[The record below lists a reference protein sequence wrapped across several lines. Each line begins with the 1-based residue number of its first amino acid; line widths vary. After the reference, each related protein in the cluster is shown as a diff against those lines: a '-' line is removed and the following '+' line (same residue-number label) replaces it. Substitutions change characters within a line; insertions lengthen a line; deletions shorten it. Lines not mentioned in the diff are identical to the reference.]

1 MMTRKVIKVL
11 ANWLPIAIVTVG
23 ICLLVYAAVQQS
35 FRQSANDP
43 EIQMAEDAASA
54 LAKGATVE
62 TVVPLAEVDV
72 QRSLSPFMIVYDDS
86 GTVLKTSGLLNG
98 QVSPLPD
105 GVLGYT
111 RVAGQDRVTWEPQ
124 QGVRMA
130 ALVVRYTGQQSGY
143 VLAAR
148 SLREV
153 EKREDQLFLIAGL
166 AMLCILAASL
176 VGVVISTL
184 VGDYCARS

>member
-43 EIQMAEDAASA
+43 QIQMAEDAASA

-72 QRSLSPFMIVYDDS
+72 QHSLSPFLIVYDDS

-98 QVSPLPD
+98 QVPPLPD

-111 RVAGQDRVTWEPQ
+111 KVAGQDRVTWEPQ

-130 ALVVRYTGQQSGY
+130 AVVVRYTGQQSGY

-148 SLREV
+148 SLREA
-153 EKREDQLFLIAGL
+153 EKRVDQLTWIAGL
-166 AMLCILAASL
+166 ATLFILAASL
-176 VGVVISTL
+176 VGVLVSTW
-184 VGDYCARS
+184 VGDYWARP

>member
-1 MMTRKVIKVL
+1 MIRKLVTIL
-11 ANWLPIAIVTVG
+11 ASWLPMAILTVG
-23 ICLLVYAAVQQS
+23 ICFLVYGAVQQAL
-35 FRQSANDP
+35 RQSANDP
-43 EIQMAEDAASA
+43 QIQMAEDAAAA
-54 LAKGATVE
+54 LAKGAAVE
-62 TVVPLAEVDV
+62 AVVPAAEVDV
-72 QRSLSPFMIVYDDS
+72 QHSLAPFLIVYDDN

-98 QVSPLPD
+98 QVPPLPP

-111 RVAGQDRVTWEPQ
+111 RIRGQDRVTWEPQ
-124 QGVRMA
+124 HGVRMA
-130 ALVVRYTGQQSGY
+130 AVVVRYQGQQSGY

-153 EKREDQLFLIAGL
+153 EKREDQVFWISGL
-166 AMLCILAASL
+166 AMLCLLGASL